1 MPISTAANECQ
12 ASEVGPPTEVK
23 APMISRMMPGTE

>member
-1 MPISTAANECQ
+1 MPISTAANEWQ
-12 ASEVGPPTEVK
+12 ARQAPPTEVK